1 MLLKSG
7 ILILTATLAAESGIA
22 QQPSSLQ
29 KTTATGVIVFTTPHS
44 AVSRGPVAIP
54 VKRPRASCDAPAHGS
69 SVVPEIVFSRMI
81 HDLVCLR
88 HTDGSSELS
97 FRGRMA
103 AVSPDGE
110 EVAYWLED
118 THEVHVLSTR
128 TRPDQLIEK
137 LAGGK
142 LTAMVWSRKGRMLA
156 YSIVEAK
163 SMAIY
168 SVDLDSGRRNTIQ
181 TQMVRMIESPDPEHV
196 AIVSSNGVDRIR
208 VLDGRRELVVHV
220 ISTDTA
226 SYSPSGELIA
236 ILASPPPPASSP
248 SATTSANDDDD
259 SPDCTGGTFSL
270 KVHKIDTAQTF
281 DIPFPH
287 GFDNVLDFAFSP
299 DDRNVAV
306 TFGAA
311 ACDYPGDVARV
322 YLVSLSDLKIRPI
335 SPADHLSVRVQW
347 TPDAKTLIYQDYAG
361 SNSPL
366 VAVNLSTGIVSRL
379 TNPGDDGP
387 DEWLAW
393 RAGAPA
399 SLTSEQSRH

>member
-1 MLLKSG
+1 M
-7 ILILTATLAAESGIA
+7 LAAGSAIA
-22 QQPSSLQ
+22 QQPSTVQ
-29 KTTATGVIVFTTPHS
+29 KTPARGVIVSSTPHS
-44 AVSRGPVAIP
+44 AMNRGPAAVQ
-54 VKRPRASCDAPAHGS
+54 VQRPKPSCDAPANGS
-69 SVVPEIVFSRMI
+69 SLVPEMVFSRMMD
-81 HDLVCLR
+81 DLVCLR
-88 HTDGSSELS
+88 HSDGSSELLFS
-97 FRGRMA
+97 GRLA

-110 EVAYWLED
+110 EAAYWLEGKN
-118 THEVHVLSTR
+118 EVHVLSTR
-128 TRPDQLIEK
+128 SHSHRLIEN
-137 LAGGK
+137 LPGAK
-142 LTAMVWSRKGRMLA
+142 LTGMVWSRKGRMLA
-156 YSIVEAK
+156 YAIAEAK
-163 SMAIY
+163 STTIRA
-168 SVDLDSGRRNTIQ
+168 VDLDSGQRSTFQ
-181 TQMVRMIESPDPEHV
+181 TQMIRMIESPDPEHV
-196 AIVSSNGVDRIR
+196 AIVSSNGVERIR
-208 VLDGRRELVVHV
+208 VLDGRRELLVQV

-226 SYSPSGELIA
+226 SYSPSGELIG
-236 ILASPPPPASSP
+236 ILASPPPASSP
-248 SATTSANDDDD
+248 SAAPSADNDDDG
-259 SPDCTGGTFSL
+259 PDCTGGTFSL

-322 YLVSLSDLKIRPI
+322 YLVSLPDLKIRPI
-335 SPADHLSVRVQW
+335 SPADHLSVRVEW
-347 TPDAKTLIYQDYAG
+347 TPDAKTLIYQDYTG

-393 RAGAPA
+393 RAGTPA